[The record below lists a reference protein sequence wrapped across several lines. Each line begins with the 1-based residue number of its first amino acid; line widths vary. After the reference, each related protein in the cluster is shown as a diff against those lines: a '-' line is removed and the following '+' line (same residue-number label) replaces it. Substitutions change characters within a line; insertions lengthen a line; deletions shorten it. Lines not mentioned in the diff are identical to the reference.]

1 MSHTIILPNYD
12 MVTFAVTSTDVVS
25 ELQTEDVVDVNTPF
39 DPSDPRFL
47 HFTEV
52 KRSMLLRIVLPAW
65 GSEKLTAFCRGSTFD
80 YDGESWVVM
89 SYAEKGRTPP
99 FAKGEMKAVC
109 YFPVKREDDR

>member
-25 ELQTEDVVDVNTPF
+25 ELHTEDVVNVYDTFEPL
-39 DPSDPRFL
+39 DPKFI

-65 GSEKLTAFCRGSTFD
+65 GSEKLLASCRGATFD
-80 YDGESWVVM
+80 FEGESWVVA
-89 SYAEKGRTPP
+89 SYVEKGRTPP

-109 YFPVKREDDR
+109 YFPAKKEDDR